1 MTQRVSPFSIEQ
13 IGTTAV
19 RFPSGAPIPSISDAS
34 VDPYWK
40 TRISKAVHV
49 EGVLV
54 WPQEKGLFPGLVI
67 LHERWGLTTPI
78 KDIALRF
85 ACEGYMVL
93 VPNLYGR
100 QGGMVT
106 ASADVADALASRIK
120 EPEAMQDINS
130 CCEFLNTRDQ
140 QKKNVHGVVGI
151 GLGGTLALGFA
162 RHRKRLRAAVS
173 FYGAIAIPPASLK
186 DLVCPLLYHRAGTD
200 ATVTDEQ
207 LELLREAEKASG
219 KPVTI
224 NTYADAPPAFL
235 DPTRKD
241 TYRKDA
247 SEAAWES
254 TISFLSDRL
263 QGDR

>member
-13 IGTTAV
+13 IGRTAV

-49 EGVLV
+49 EGVLF
-54 WPQEKGLFPGLVI
+54 WPQEKGPYPGVII

-78 KDIALRF
+78 QDIALRL

-106 ASADVADALASRIK
+106 ASAEVADALASRIK

-151 GLGGTLALGFA
+151 GLGGTLALRFA
-162 RHRKRLRAAVS
+162 FQRKRLRAAVS
-173 FYGAIAIPPASLK
+173 FYGAIAMPPAMLK
-186 DLVCPLLYHRAGTD
+186 DLVCPVLYHRAGAD
-200 ATVTDEQ
+200 STVTDEQ
-207 LELLREAEKASG
+207 IELLREAEKVSG

-224 NTYADAPPAFL
+224 DTYTGAPPAFF

-247 SEAAWES
+247 SEGAWES
-254 TISFLSDRL
+254 TIGFLSDRL
-263 QGDR
+263 QADR

>member
-1 MTQRVSPFSIEQ
+1 MSQRVSPFSIEQ

-40 TRISKAVHV
+40 TRTSQAVHV
-49 EGVLV
+49 EGVLF
-54 WPQEKGLFPGLVI
+54 WPQEKGPYPGVVL

-78 KDIALRF
+78 KDVAMRL

-106 ASADVADALASRIK
+106 ASTDVADTLASRVK
-120 EPEAMQDINS
+120 EPDAMQDINS

-140 QKKNVHGVVGI
+140 QKKNIHGVVGI
-151 GLGGTLALGFA
+151 GLGGTLALRFA
-162 RHRKRLRAAVS
+162 LQRKRLRAAVS
-173 FYGAIAIPPASLK
+173 FYGEIALPPAMLK
-186 DLVCPLLYHRAGTD
+186 DLVCPVLYHRAGAD
-200 ATVTDEQ
+200 SAVTDEHI
-207 LELLREAEKASG
+207 ERLREAEHASG
-219 KPVTI
+219 KSVTI
-224 NTYADAPPAFL
+224 NTYAGAPHAFL

-247 SEAAWES
+247 SESAWES
-254 TISFLSDRL
+254 TFRFLSERL
-263 QGDR
+263 QTER

>member
-19 RFPSGAPIPSISDAS
+19 RFPSGAPIPTISDAS

-40 TRISKAVHV
+40 TRTSKAVHV
-49 EGVLV
+49 EGVLF
-54 WPQEKGLFPGLVI
+54 WPQDKGPYPGIVV
-67 LHERWGLTTPI
+67 LHERWGLTTPM
-78 KDIALRF
+78 KDVAMRL

-120 EPEAMQDINS
+120 APEAMQDINS

-140 QKKNVHGVVGI
+140 QKKNMHGVVGI
-151 GLGGTLALGFA
+151 GLGGTLALRFA
-162 RHRKRLRAAVS
+162 LHRKRLRAAVS
-173 FYGAIAIPPASLK
+173 FYGNIALPPAMLK
-186 DLVCPLLYHRAGTD
+186 DLVCPVLYHRAEAD
-200 ATVTDEQ
+200 SAVTDEQ
-207 LELLREAEKASG
+207 IERLREAEPASG
-219 KPVTI
+219 KTVTI
-224 NTYADAPPAFL
+224 ETYPGAPQAFL
-235 DPTRKD
+235 DLTRKD

-247 SEAAWES
+247 SETAWES
-254 TISFLSDRL
+254 TIRFLRERL
-263 QGDR
+263 HAEH